1 MTQRGKPIAM
11 LKSID
16 DSHIKTRVC
25 QYEALKNGKGVDV
38 AKRLVVSKIESQN
51 LVLRKHGLRQFDML
65 TVKRS
70 VERIEADSLNGVG
83 RSLLPLE
90 GQCSNRY
97 FSQVFML
104 FAKTVRVKN
113 RVTFKAYDGVNNT
126 FNLAYAVLK
135 WKVQR
140 AIMQAKLEPYLGFL
154 HAEKFGKPSLVCDF
168 MELYRYLVDDFLI
181 RYSQSLKKSDFVM
194 QREDFSKNKIGQREY
209 LNDSKTTDLTRKLY
223 DFFGINGRG

>member
-1 MTQRGKPIAM
+1 
-11 LKSID
+11 
-16 DSHIKTRVC
+16 
-25 QYEALKNGKGVDV
+25 
-38 AKRLVVSKIESQN
+38 
-51 LVLRKHGLRQFDML
+51 
-65 TVKRS
+65 
-70 VERIEADSLNGVG
+70 
-83 RSLLPLE
+83 
-90 GQCSNRY
+90 
-97 FSQVFML
+97 ML